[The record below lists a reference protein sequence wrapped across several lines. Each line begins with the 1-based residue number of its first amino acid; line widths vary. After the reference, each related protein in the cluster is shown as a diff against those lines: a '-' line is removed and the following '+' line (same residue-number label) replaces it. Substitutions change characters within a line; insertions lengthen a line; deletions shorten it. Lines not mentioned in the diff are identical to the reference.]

1 MKRRTLLGSVAGL
14 GAGMLAGCAGLQD
27 TRTLSHPEISRDD
40 GEVVMAFGEPGDHV
54 ARSTIMY
61 DGNPPGST
69 MVASLKLRMWHR
81 EGTTVDTLQVRL
93 RDSVPGPEPPPSVF
107 LAVPENT
114 GLPEVNLYTTT
125 DASARVIEIPD
136 LGDLGRG
143 TFGLDFFVVP
153 YSDRRPVP
161 VRLSMDARLTE
172 EGVFGGEYS
181 LEGTTDIEIPMD

>member
-14 GAGMLAGCAGLQD
+14 GAGMLAGCTGLQGSQALFNPD
-27 TRTLSHPEISRDD
+27 ISRDD
-40 GEVVMAFGEPGDHV
+40 SEVVMAFGEAGNHV

-61 DGNPPGST
+61 DGNPPGSE

-93 RDSVPGPEPPPSVF
+93 RDAVPGPEPPPSVF

-114 GLPEVNLYTTT
+114 GFPEVNLYTTT
-125 DASARVIEIPD
+125 DGSARVIEIPD
-136 LGDLGRG
+136 LGELGGG

-153 YSDRRPVP
+153 HTDRRPVP
-161 VRLSMDARLTE
+161 VWLSMDARLTE
-172 EGVFGGEYS
+172 EGVLGSEYS